1 MTRFVVGLDCVVTGV
16 SVAAFVEGASSPV
29 TRFVRA
35 PRIGVYNAVTE
46 TVRTLVTA
54 NDVME
59 SILKSG
65 IPEFVVMMKP
75 TMGAPRGPKKDD
87 SAPRRMMLAGE
98 IQRQLVEARIPVA
111 EVSSMTLVGWLLGAG
126 RKYPP
131 RDFGPLEQA
140 IQDAWRPGEPDD
152 GFRLT
157 TVAVAAVAAVV
168 AGIETRK
175 KVENSSLAA
184 LRELRLPDGWEFPE
198 TASQWNRLHVKSV
211 QPEEDVA

>member
-16 SVAAFVEGASSPV
+16 SVCAFVEGAQAPV

-35 PRIGVYNAVTE
+35 PKIDVFDVLNQ
-46 TVRTLVTA
+46 TVRTLTTA
-54 NDVME
+54 ELVME
-59 SILKSG
+59 SVLRSG
-65 IPEFVVMMKP
+65 VPELVVMMKP
-75 TMGAPRGPKKDD
+75 AMGDSRKDT

-98 IQRQLVEARIPVA
+98 IQRRLVEARIPVCEIPA
-111 EVSSMTLVGWLLGAG
+111 MTLVNWLMGAG

-131 RDFGPLEQA
+131 RDFAPLEQA
-140 IQDAWRPGEPDD
+140 VRDAWRPSAPDD

-157 TVAVAAVAAVV
+157 TVAVAAAAAVV

-184 LRELRLPDGWEFPE
+184 LSEMRLPDGWELPAR
-198 TASQWNRLHVKSV
+198 ASEWNKNVKEGVS
-211 QPEEDVA
+211 A

>member
-16 SVAAFVEGASSPV
+16 SVAAFVEGADAPV

-35 PRIGVYNAVTE
+35 PRIDKYNAVTE
-46 TVRTLVTA
+46 TARTVVTA
-54 NDVME
+54 NDAME
-59 SILKSG
+59 SVLRSG

-75 TMGAPRGPKKDD
+75 SISKGKDD

-98 IQRQLVEARIPVA
+98 IQRQLVEARIPFS
-111 EVSSMTLVGWLLGAG
+111 EISSMSLVDWLLGAG

-140 IQDAWRPGEPDD
+140 IKDAWRVGEVDD

-157 TVAVAAVAAVV
+157 TIGVAAAAAVI

-184 LRELRLPDGWEFPE
+184 LSEVRLPDGWELPE
-198 TASQWNRLHVKSV
+198 RASAWNTLYVKT
-211 QPEEDVA
+211 EVA